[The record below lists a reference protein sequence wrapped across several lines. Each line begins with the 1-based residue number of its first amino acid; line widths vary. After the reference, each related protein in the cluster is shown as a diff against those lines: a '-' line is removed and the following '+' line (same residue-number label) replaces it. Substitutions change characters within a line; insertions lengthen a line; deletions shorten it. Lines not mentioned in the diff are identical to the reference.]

1 MKNKAL
7 SLTMAVLMLCAAL
20 TTAAMAQTIVPLWD
34 NTDTCNPILN
44 FSGTTA
50 NCRGTI
56 EGKPGTTKI
65 NAQLLLQEQQ
75 ANGSYV
81 TVKFWPLQSTT
92 GNTLTLTGSQPGCT
106 SGTYYRTGV
115 VTNVYNSAGVSEAI
129 TVYSTPV
136 RCP

>member
-34 NTDTCNPILN
+34 NINRCESYLT

-50 NCRGTI
+50 DCSAKVT
-56 EGKPGTTKI
+56 GKSGTTKI

-81 TVKFWPLQSTT
+81 TVKFWPLQTT
-92 GNTLTLTGSQPGCT
+92 TSLTLNLSGSQSGCT
-106 SGTYYRTGV
+106 SGVYYRTGV
-115 VTNVYNSAGVSEAI
+115 ITNVYNSAGVSEAI
-129 TVYSTPV
+129 TVYSAPV

>member
-34 NTDTCNPILN
+34 NVSSVTCDLS

-50 NCRGTI
+50 NCSAKVT
-56 EGKPGTTKI
+56 GKSGTTKI

-81 TVKFWPLQSTT
+81 TVKFWPLQTT
-92 GNTLTLTGSQPGCT
+92 TSLTLNLSGSQSGCT